1 MGNTQTLTEA
11 DLSQFTGTTQY
22 IRHFT
27 GLLFTDG
34 VGYMAEA
41 GGAHWLIDVVA
52 SYRRKEPFQIWELK
66 VNRAADR
73 GNEPMAVVTMKEDSG
88 QPELVRQEI
97 PYTDFP
103 LDGIT
108 LYLINGV
115 LLLTSEY

>member
-1 MGNTQTLTEA
+1 MKTEQE
-11 DLSQFTGTTQY
+11 LSQFTGTEQY
-22 IRHFT
+22 HRHFT

-34 VGYMAEA
+34 VAYMAEQ
-41 GGAHWLIDVVA
+41 GGAFWLIDIVA

-66 VNRAADR
+66 VDKSA
-73 GNEPMAVVTMKEDSG
+73 EPMAVVTMKEDTG

-103 LDGIT
+103 LAEIT
-108 LYLINGV
+108 LYLIGGV